1 MAISSEG
8 GFMEYCKK
16 CGQALQ
22 NSDQFCGA
30 CGSAIKADNG
40 AVVRDVNT
48 GVDSDAPQILND
60 SYTAATSSTAPLNG
74 PENNPLSS
82 PLFSSDTTPAHAQ
95 KPNIGNKTKIIIGA
109 LLAIVLV
116 AGGFWGWLGY
126 SSEARV
132 QAKLELAI
140 KYLSENDYEK
150 AILEFNEAIKI
161 DPRNIEARVGLAQA
175 YIGIGD
181 TQKADE
187 VMTAAMNIGTLSP
200 EQYQKV
206 IEMYIKK
213 GDYEEAAKLLAQ
225 ARGKYPDNEALKAI
239 EQVLAEAKAKAEA
252 INRPPPVEQPAEP
265 EPEPKKK
272 TTVRKSNSGSVS
284 NIY

>member
-1 MAISSEG
+1 
-8 GFMEYCKK
+8 MEHCKK

-22 NSDQFCGA
+22 NSDQYCGVCGA
-30 CGSAIKADNG
+30 TVDADDKAM
-40 AVVRDVNT
+40 ARDVNT
-48 GVDSDAPQILND
+48 GVGSDAPQILNQ
-60 SYTAATSSTAPLNG
+60 SQATATSTTELLNG
-74 PENNPLSS
+74 PQSS
-82 PLFSSDTTPAHAQ
+82 TISGPLFSSDTTPARAP
-95 KPNIGNKTKIIIGA
+95 KPNIGHKTKIIIGV
-109 LLAIVLV
+109 LLAIVL
-116 AGGFWGWLGY
+116 AGGGFWGWLGY

-140 KYLSENDYEK
+140 KYLNENDYEK

-161 DPRNIEARVGLAQA
+161 DPQNIEARVGLAQA

-187 VMTAAMNIGTLSP
+187 VLTAAMSIGTLSP
-200 EQYQKV
+200 GQYQQV

-213 GDYEEAAKLLAQ
+213 GNYDEAAKLLAR
-225 ARGKYPDNEALKAI
+225 ARSQYADNEALKAVEKI
-239 EQVLAEAKAKAEA
+239 LAETKAKAEA
-252 INRPPPVEQPAEP
+252 IKNPPPVEQPAEP
-265 EPEPKKK
+265 EPEPEPKKQ

>member
-1 MAISSEG
+1 
-8 GFMEYCKK
+8 MEYCGK
-16 CGQALQ
+16 CGQPLQ
-22 NSDQFCGA
+22 NGDQICGVCGA
-30 CGSAIKADNG
+30 AIKADDG
-40 AVVRDVNT
+40 PVVPGVNT
-48 GVDSDAPQILND
+48 GVGSDAPQILD
-60 SYTAATSSTAPLNG
+60 KSPTTASSTTALLNEPESNPLNG
-74 PENNPLSS
+74 
-82 PLFSSDTTPAHAQ
+82 PLFSSDTAPAQAS
-95 KPNIGNKTKIIIGA
+95 KTNLGKKTKIIIGA
-109 LLAIVLV
+109 LLAIALA

-132 QAKLELAI
+132 QAKLQLAI

-187 VMTAAMNIGTLSP
+187 VLITAMSIGTLNP

-206 IEMYIKK
+206 IEMYIKA
-213 GDYEEAAKLLAQ
+213 GNYEEAAKLLAQ
-225 ARGKYPDNEALKAI
+225 ARDKYPDNEALKAI

-252 INRPPPVEQPAEP
+252 INIPPPVEQPAEP
-265 EPEPKKK
+265 EPQPQQEKKP
-272 TTVRKSNSGSVS
+272 TVKKRSSGSVS

>member
-1 MAISSEG
+1 
-8 GFMEYCKK
+8 
-16 CGQALQ
+16 
-22 NSDQFCGA
+22 
-30 CGSAIKADNG
+30 
-40 AVVRDVNT
+40 
-48 GVDSDAPQILND
+48 
-60 SYTAATSSTAPLNG
+60 
-74 PENNPLSS
+74 
-82 PLFSSDTTPAHAQ
+82 
-95 KPNIGNKTKIIIGA
+95 
-109 LLAIVLV
+109 LAIVLA

-187 VMTAAMNIGTLSP
+187 VMTEAMNIGTLSP
-200 EQYQKV
+200 GQYQKV

-252 INRPPPVEQPAEP
+252 INRHPRWNSRQNRSRSQSRRKKPRSERVIQDQYQIYIEPANRINRSP
-265 EPEPKKK
+265 IF
-272 TTVRKSNSGSVS
+272 S
-284 NIY
+284 